1 MTLRPHAGFS
11 GRFHGFDRKSE
22 PFTLPSDSFL
32 LLPRRFLPLDYD
44 HSGICFLSLLPPAVA
59 EELRELGG
67 VPAAVVHLLVLAGGG
82 GRVVV
87 LGAEVAHVAV
97 HLVHAPA
104 DSDWEGL
111 GQQVVVDGGH
121 HVLLDLVRCAAAVEQ
136 EPDADGREDPAAG
149 GRQHLVAV
157 VGPHH
162 PVGHQGAGEHGGA
175 IGPAQS
181 VIGQVGDDGVGHQ
194 QQLGSPLEVGDL
206 VHGGLE
212 VGDLVHGGLEV
223 LVDSDVVSVVVQ
235 LPPDSLLRAGN
246 VLHNGVRGGGEGKEQ
261 EGGGGRGSVTCFSGA
276 AVHR

>member
-22 PFTLPSDSFL
+22 PSTLPSDSFL

-87 LGAEVAHVAV
+87 LGAEIAHVAV

-104 DSDWEGL
+104 DSNWEGL

-136 EPDADGREDPAAG
+136 EPDADGGEDPAAG

-157 VGPHH
+157 VRPHH
-162 PVGHQGAGEHGGA
+162 PVGHLGAGEHGGVV
-175 IGPAQS
+175 GPAQR

-194 QQLGSPLEVGDL
+194 QQLGSLDD
-206 VHGGLE
+206 
-212 VGDLVHGGLEV
+212 GDLVHGGLEV

-246 VLHNGVRGGGEGKEQ
+246 VLHNRVGGGGEGEEQ

-276 AVHR
+276 AVHRQTGVRAWRGI